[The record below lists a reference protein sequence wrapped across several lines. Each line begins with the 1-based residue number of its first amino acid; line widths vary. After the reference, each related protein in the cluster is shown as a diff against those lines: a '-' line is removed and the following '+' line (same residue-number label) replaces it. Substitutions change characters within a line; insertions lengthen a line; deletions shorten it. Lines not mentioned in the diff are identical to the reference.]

1 MSATPCGL
9 SLVVLRNIPLFS
21 GLDENELE
29 KLSRVAGRKRAE
41 RGASIVRAG
50 DSTDSLY
57 VLISGIDRLVPGR
70 VKPRDACSPGPGD
83 GCREPSRR
91 NSIQNAHHPSV
102 VWS

>member
-41 RGASIVRAG
+41 RGASVVRAG

-57 VLISGIDRLVPGR
+57 VLISGRAKVTNTDEEGR
-70 VKPRDACSPGPGD
+70 EIILA
-83 GCREPSRR
+83 
-91 NSIQNAHHPSV
+91 
-102 VWS
+102 